1 MINTQDLNTLV
12 DEIVTELRKK
22 TTVEIEA
29 SARHIHLDRPTIDAL
44 FGKGYELTPKKPLSQ
59 PGQYVSEE
67 RLSIVGPNGKLDNV
81 AILGPARGDS
91 QVELSL
97 TDALTLGLKAP
108 LRESGHLESTPGVTL
123 ECNGKSV
130 NISDGVIIAQ
140 RHVHMTPEDAVLF
153 GVKNGEIVQVKV
165 EGPRGLIFDNVVI
178 RVSEKYSTR
187 MHVDFDEANAC
198 GLTKGMRGTIYKK

>member
-1 MINTQDLNTLV
+1 MISTQDLNTLV

-67 RLSIVGPNGKLDNV
+67 RLNIVGPNGKLDNV

-108 LRESGHLESTPGVTL
+108 LRESGHLDNTPGVTL

-130 NISDGVIIAQ
+130 DISDGVIIAQ
-140 RHVHMTPEDAVLF
+140 RHVHMTPEDATLF

-165 EGPRGLIFDNVVI
+165 DGSRGLIFDNVVI
-178 RVSEKYSTR
+178 RVSKNYSTR

-198 GLTKGMRGTIYKK
+198 GLTKGMRGAIYKK